1 MQLKL
6 KLQFDK
12 STKGTHRFAEVD
24 DRGLTPA
31 EPVIG
36 TLYIRKA
43 HMPTAPDAITV
54 TVNWP

>member
-6 KLQFDK
+6 KLHFDK

-24 DRGLTPA
+24 AKGNEPA

-43 HMPTAPDAITV
+43 HMPEAPAAITV
-54 TVNWP
+54 TVEW

>member
-1 MQLKL
+1 MQIKL

-24 DRGLTPA
+24 DEGNEPA

-36 TLYIRKA
+36 TLYVRKA
-43 HMPTAPDAITV
+43 HMPTPPDAITV
-54 TVNWP
+54 TVAWS